1 MEQENDIKP
10 EVSSLTDG
18 ISGTI
23 QKIIGDIEMVGGVLT
38 GDPIT
43 QAEGEF
49 NVEVG
54 EIREDLEEQG
64 AESEPPA

>member
-1 MEQENDIKP
+1 MEQEENN
-10 EVSSLTDG
+10 EVQETPSTGG

-38 GDPIT
+38 ADPVT
-43 QAEGEF
+43 RAEGEF

-54 EIREDLEEQG
+54 ELREELEEQQEHD
-64 AESEPPA
+64 AKS